1 MLNIA
6 RIEQRAAQTGL
17 TAQQVAYASMW
28 GLDDVPAG
36 TVLKL
41 IALQAYAKAHGY
53 QATLE
58 PCGMGRWGR
67 LPCVAVVIPWTQCDE
82 TGALVAEGSRTFVAR
97 TFRGLRAVLGY

>member
-1 MLNIA
+1 MLNMSQSTQA
-6 RIEQRAAQTGL
+6 GALTVHQT
-17 TAQQVAYASMW
+17 AYAALC
-28 GLDDVPAG
+28 GLEDVPAG

-41 IALQAYAKAHGY
+41 IALQAYAKAHGF

-67 LPCVAVVIPWTQCDE
+67 LPCVAVVITWTQCDE
-82 TGALVAEGSRTFVAR
+82 HGALVAEGSRTFVAR